1 MNENEIRN
9 HPYYEMLVNMGF
21 DSSKIISKMKTLQSD
36 NLEDYLCALTAE
48 PETSTSVTTE
58 PDTPTAVPTEKT
70 SPQKSNADHLESL
83 AKQRALENEERKRKN
98 AEIER
103 RAEEARAAR
112 IERERKEKLEK
123 ERHRRSDGQK
133 MMETR
138 NDLQD
143 AELKR
148 LAEKRQAEKLADKQ
162 AKEAIKR
169 QIEEDKERRRQEK
182 LGVKKEEASTVISKP
197 VSSQSSSS
205 TTRIQLRF
213 TDNSRLQESFSTSE
227 LLAAVRLFVTSKKPE
242 LDDPD
247 VVYSLTYPRRTF
259 TEEDF
264 LTPLNLIQGVVPSA
278 VIMVERRGSIRQ
290 GHASVQHR
298 TPMREIPRSPAKTTK
313 TLQDYGGEG
322 G

>member
-1 MNENEIRN
+1 MNENEIKN
-9 HPYYEMLVNMGF
+9 HPYYEMLINMGF
-21 DSSKIISKMKTLQSD
+21 DSAKVLSKMRTLQSD

-48 PETSTSVTTE
+48 PETTPTPVTTE
-58 PDTPTAVPTEKT
+58 RDTPTSAPTE
-70 SPQKSNADHLESL
+70 SRSENQSNADHLESL
-83 AKQRALENEERKRKN
+83 AKQRALENAERKRKN
-98 AEIER
+98 AEIEK
-103 RAEEARAAR
+103 RAEAARAAR

-143 AELKR
+143 ADMKR
-148 LAEKRQAEKLADKQ
+148 LAEKRKAEKLADKQ

-182 LGVKKEEASTVISKP
+182 LGVKKEEASTTISKP
-197 VSSQSSSS
+197 ASSQSSSD

-213 TDNSRLQESFSTSE
+213 TDNSRLQQNFSSSE
-227 LLAAVRLFVTSKKPE
+227 LLAAVRLFVTTKKPE
-242 LDDPD
+242 FDDPE

-290 GHASVQHR
+290 GHAPVRASFV
-298 TPMREIPRSPAKTTK
+298 
-313 TLQDYGGEG
+313 
-322 G
+322 